1 MEMMGKSFSFCSKEN
16 RRENKMN
23 KWVVTFNNYE
33 AIEILREMKME
44 KLFLPLFHQELNFFF
59 VETDMSEENLL
70 KIEGIISV
78 RGERTY
84 SVGDKQKV
92 I

>member
-1 MEMMGKSFSFCSKEN
+1 
-16 RRENKMN
+16 MN

-44 KLFLPLFHQELNFFF
+44 KLFLPLFHETLRFFF
-59 VETDMSEENLL
+59 VETDMDEKDLL

-84 SVGDKQKV
+84 STGDKQK
-92 I
+92 II